1 MTLNKSNKW
10 STKMAYKKILLAIN
24 VYEKADVVIN
34 SAVDFAKKNNADV
47 LNVVTVIDCVAPFAP
62 SIVDFQHS
70 IEEEAKV
77 ALDKVIKKIDGK
89 HLDGVQIKHEVLVG
103 NPASEIVA
111 YADESNCDLI
121 VLGSHATHGV
131 NLLLGSVANTVLHK
145 AKCDVLTV
153 RVCDDETL
161 SSRAHGYKKI
171 LAPSDLEGD
180 SCYVVSKAA
189 EVAKLYN
196 GKLDTAFVIPN
207 DSISL
212 MTYETDKV
220 EGALEKFASANG
232 INGEKSVLI
241 GGIANS
247 ILEKAKENSNDLIVV
262 GSHRR
267 SAIGR
272 FFLGSTANSILHEAN
287 MDVLVVRL
295 K

>member
-1 MTLNKSNKW
+1 
-10 STKMAYKKILLAIN
+10 MAYKKILLAIN
-24 VYEKADVVIN
+24 VYENTDVVIN
-34 SAVDFAKKNNADV
+34 SAMDFAKKNNADV
-47 LNVVTVIDCVAPFAP
+47 LKVVTVIDCVAPFAP

-77 ALDKVIKKIDGK
+77 ALDKIIKKIQAKYID
-89 HLDGVQIKHEVLVG
+89 DIEIKHEVLIG
-103 NPASEIVA
+103 NPATEIVA

-145 AKCDVLTV
+145 ANCDVLTV
-153 RVCDDETL
+153 RVCDDETA
-161 SSRAHGYKKI
+161 SSRAHNYKKI

-189 EVAKLYN
+189 EVANLYQ
-196 GKLDTAFVIPN
+196 GQLDTAFVIPN

-220 EGALEKFASANG
+220 EGALEKFAEANG
-232 INGEKSVLI
+232 ISGKKSVLI

-247 ILEKAKENSNDLIVV
+247 ILEKANENGNDLVVV

-267 SAIGR
+267 SAVGR

>member
-1 MTLNKSNKW
+1 
-10 STKMAYKKILLAIN
+10 MAYKKILLAIN
-24 VYEKADVVIN
+24 VYEKADIVIN
-34 SAVDFAKKNNADV
+34 SAVDFAKKNSADV
-47 LNVVTVIDCVAPFAP
+47 LKVVTVIDCVAPFAPFAP

-77 ALDKVIKKIDGK
+77 ALDKIIKKIDDK
-89 HLDGVQIKHEVLVG
+89 HLNGIQIKYEVLVG

-121 VLGSHATHGV
+121 VLGSHATHGI

-145 AKCDVLTV
+145 ASCDVLTV

-161 SSRAHGYKKI
+161 DSRAHDYKNI

-196 GKLDTAFVIPN
+196 SKLDTAFVIPN

-220 EGALEKFASANG
+220 EGALEKFATANG
-232 INGEKSVLI
+232 IDGKKSVLI

-247 ILEKAKENSNDLIVV
+247 ILEKANENSNDLVVV

-267 SAIGR
+267 GAIGR
-272 FFLGSTANSILHEAN
+272 FFLGSTANSILHEAS

>member
-1 MTLNKSNKW
+1 
-10 STKMAYKKILLAIN
+10 MAYNKILLAIN
-24 VYEKADVVIN
+24 VYKKADVVIN

-47 LNVVTVIDCVAPFAP
+47 LKVVTVIDCVASFAP

-70 IEEEAKV
+70 IEEAAKV
-77 ALDKVIKKIDGK
+77 ALDKIINKIDKNDLKGIEVK
-89 HLDGVQIKHEVLVG
+89 NEVLVG

-111 YADESNCDLI
+111 YANESNCDLI

-145 AKCDVLTV
+145 ASCDVLTV
-153 RVCDDETL
+153 RVCDDETVN
-161 SSRAHGYKKI
+161 SRTQNYRKI

-180 SCYVVSKAA
+180 SCYVVSKALD
-189 EVAKLYN
+189 VAKLYN
-196 GKLDTAFVIPN
+196 GELDTVFVIPN

-220 EGALEKFASANG
+220 EGELDKFAAANG

-247 ILEKAKENSNDLIVV
+247 ILEKANANHNDLVVV

-272 FFLGSTANSILHEAN
+272 FFIGSTANSILHKAN